1 MDDETTMTVIS
12 CFSSIL
18 INEFPAA
25 YHSKKLL
32 RQRVMG
38 QEVELCGVLGEC
50 WVGGRWIVE
59 PGAQRQVFSE
69 QLHVILYPL

>member
-1 MDDETTMTVIS
+1 MDNETKMTITS
-12 CFSSIL
+12 CFSSIP
-18 INEFPAA
+18 IKEFPDA

-38 QEVELCGVLGEC
+38 QEVELGGVLGEC
-50 WVGGRWIVE
+50 WVGGRWVVE

-69 QLHVILYPL
+69 QFHVILYPL